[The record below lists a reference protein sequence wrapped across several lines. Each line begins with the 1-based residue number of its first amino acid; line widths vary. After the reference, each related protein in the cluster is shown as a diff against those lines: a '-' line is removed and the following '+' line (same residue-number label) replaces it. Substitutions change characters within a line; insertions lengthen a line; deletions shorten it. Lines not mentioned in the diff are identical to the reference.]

1 MIDVSGYECIK
12 TVDTLEKCDDWFGRT
27 DFILTDA
34 DIEALKQGK
43 IINASVDREYAITLR
58 MAKEGE

>member
-1 MIDVSGYECIK
+1 MIDTYDYECICI
-12 TVDTLEKCDDWFGRT
+12 VDTLEECHDWFDRT

-43 IINASVDREYAITLR
+43 IINASVNREYAITLR